1 MDPHS
6 LLQNI
11 GSRVEESFKRN
22 RHVLTYAAWFDL
34 FCSQPRIQARSA
46 AQYLADAIDFYGQ
59 ERIKNATGT
68 TIRYKLF
75 DCPWEE
81 GRDRVVGQEVV
92 QNALVRAIRSST
104 RNGRVTQLIMLHGP
118 NGSAKSSI
126 VACLQRSLEH
136 YSTLPEGALYTF
148 GWVFPTAKV
157 SKKRLGFGD
166 AHDNRPAMDSYA
178 LLEDE
183 DIDARLPAD
192 LCDHPLL
199 LIPKIHRHEVLQR
212 AFVNSGLNEDN
223 FRVSDYLLHGD
234 LSPRSKKI
242 FDTLLNVYHG
252 DLPSVLRHVQV
263 ERITVSRR
271 YRRAAVTVEPQLHV
285 DAAIRQVTS
294 DRSIGNLPTTLQN
307 LSLYEPYGDLVDANR
322 GIIEFNDLLEKPM
335 ESYKYLLATCEK
347 SSVALPYSILYLD
360 VVFLAT
366 SNELHLNAFKEHH
379 AFASFKGRIELIRAP
394 YLLSYRQEQEVYD
407 QQIHH
412 TALSKKIAPH
422 TTWTAALWAVLT
434 RMKRPDPERYPPSLK
449 AVIANLSPLDKAELY
464 ATGEAPLTLP
474 LEQAKELRAILPAML
489 AEGSSMAEYEG
500 GMGASPRE
508 MKTLLFNAT
517 QNERFATLSPLAVL
531 HELENLVADT
541 SVYEF
546 LKVKPDGGYHACRD
560 FIEVVRTRYT
570 DRVDAEFLDALGLVS
585 EKQYRELFNRYVTM
599 ARYSVKGEKLI
610 NPVTGAIEDPDEHF
624 MAQMEQDFNISK
636 ASKVFRQEI
645 ISRIGAWALDHHGE
659 AIRYEELFP
668 NLFES
673 LREAYFERHKE
684 AVQRARADILR
695 YYADGPSSLE
705 PRQLAKVESALGV
718 MYSRYGY
725 DPDSCRDALVFLLRN
740 RY

>member
-1 MDPHS
+1 MDPLS
-6 LLQNI
+6 ILQGI
-11 GSRVEESFKRN
+11 GSQVEDSFKRN
-22 RHVLTYAAWFDL
+22 RHVLSFAAWFEL
-34 FCSQPRIQARSA
+34 FCSQPRIHARSA
-46 AQYLADAIDFYGQ
+46 PQYLADAIDYYGHQ
-59 ERIKNATGT
+59 RIKSATGT
-68 TIRYKLF
+68 TIRYNLF
-75 DCPWEE
+75 DCPWDE
-81 GRDRVVGQEVV
+81 GRDKVVGQESV
-92 QNALVRAIRSST
+92 QNALVRAIRSSA

-126 VACLQRSLEH
+126 VACLQRALEH

-166 AHDNRPAMDSYA
+166 TTDTKPVIDSYA
-178 LLEDE
+178 FLDDE

-199 LIPKIHRHEVLQR
+199 LIPKTHRTEVIQKALD
-212 AFVNSGLNEDN
+212 SGLNEEN

-285 DAAIRQVTS
+285 DAAVRQVTS
-294 DRSIGNLPTTLQN
+294 DRSIGNLPAALQN

-394 YLLSYRQEQEVYD
+394 YLLNYRHEQEVYD
-407 QQIHH
+407 QQLRY
-412 TALSKKIAPH
+412 TAISKKVAPH
-422 TTWTAALWAVLT
+422 TTWIAALWAVLT
-434 RMKRPDPERYPPSLK
+434 RMKRPDPDRYPPSLK

-464 ATGEAPLTLP
+464 TTGEAPLALP
-474 LEQAKELRAILPAML
+474 LEQSKELRAVLPTML
-489 AEGSSMAEYEG
+489 AEGSSPLDYEG
-500 GMGASPRE
+500 GLGASPRE
-508 MKTLLFNAT
+508 MKTVLLNAT

-531 HELENLVADT
+531 HELENLVADV

-546 LKVKPDGGYHACRD
+546 LKVKPDGPYHACRE
-560 FIEVVRTRYT
+560 FIDVVRKKYL

-585 EKQYRELFNRYVTM
+585 ENQYRDLFNRYVTH
-599 ARYSVKGEKLI
+599 ARYSVKGEKI
-610 NPVTGAIEDPDEHF
+610 VNPVTGAIEDPDELF
-624 MAQMEQDFNISK
+624 MTQMEQDFNISK

-659 AIRYEELFP
+659 TIRYEELFS

-684 AVQRARADILR
+684 AVQRARSEILR

-705 PRQLAKVESALGV
+705 PRQLAKVETTLKM

-725 DPDSCRDALVFLLRN
+725 DPESCRDALVFLLQTL
-740 RY
+740 Y